1 MFFILSKIMYFL
13 FTPIIW
19 IAVSLLWGIFS
30 KNQLRKKRILI
41 SAVIVFF
48 VFSNELI
55 FNLFMHSWET
65 PAVSQKQIPKYEVGI
80 VLGGLAWYDFQL
92 DRIQF
97 VGSADRVFQGVELYK
112 KGFIKKIF
120 ISGGSGSVKHP
131 EMIESKFV
139 KDYFVS
145 IGIPAEDILIE
156 YNSQNTHQN
165 AVETKK
171 VLDSLNI
178 KGKQLLITSGFHL
191 PRAKKCFD
199 KVGLICD
206 VYATDRYTGEFSFS
220 FEALLVPDARIL
232 GHWNVLVHEWIG
244 YATYKV
250 MGYI

>member
-1 MFFILSKIMYFL
+1 MYFL

-19 IAVSLLWGIFS
+19 IVLLLLWAVFT
-30 KNQLRKKRILI
+30 KNILSKKRVLI

-48 VFSNELI
+48 VFSNQLV
-55 FNLFMHSWET
+55 FNLFMHPWET
-65 PAVSQKQIPKYEVGI
+65 PAVSQKQMPKYEVGI

-92 DRIQF
+92 NRIQF
-97 VGSADRVFQGVELYK
+97 IGSADRVFQAVELYK

-145 IGIPAEDILIE
+145 IGIPEQDILIE

-171 VLDSLNI
+171 VLDSLKIN
-178 KGKQLLITSGFHL
+178 GKKLLITSGFHL

-199 KVGLICD
+199 KAGLICD
-206 VYATDRYTGEFSFS
+206 AYSTDRYTGDLNFT
-220 FEALLVPDARIL
+220 FESLLIPDARVL
-232 GHWNVLVHEWIG
+232 NQWNVLIHEWIG
-244 YATYKV
+244 YATYKM